1 MRHRLHLRLKAL
13 EKWLPDETKP
23 HKALLP
29 EWLMEDLRQQGVRFD
44 ASGLPEKS
52 SLQEKASERSAP
64 AMPAPSPA
72 PPRGFL
78 WLEASR
84 EDCSVSKRRP
94 RGLIRCDAAAKG
106 IRMPSVRKRLETLE
120 RSQSE
125 RGGTSKD
132 EIVRRVLERVSDA
145 ELDLLGSAAR
155 AREQGRELTPAESA
169 AAEAYASAVARESA
183 AVKSPSW
190 QRR

>member
-1 MRHRLHLRLKAL
+1 MHQRLNLRLKAL
-13 EKWLPDETKP
+13 EKRLPDETKP

-29 EWLMEDLRQQGVRFD
+29 EWLMEDLRQQGIRFD

-52 SLQEKASERSAP
+52 SLQEKASER
-64 AMPAPSPA
+64 
-72 PPRGFL
+72 
-78 WLEASR
+78 
-84 EDCSVSKRRP
+84 
-94 RGLIRCDAAAKG
+94 
-106 IRMPSVRKRLETLE
+106 LETLE

-132 EIVRRVLERVSDA
+132 QIVRRVLEGLSDA
-145 ELDLLGSAAR
+145 ELDLLGSAAS
-155 AREQGRELTPAESA
+155 AVAQGRELTPAESA

-183 AVKSPSW
+183 AVRSPGGN